1 MADIERDILLID
13 DDESDALITTAWLEQ
28 ASELAGTSYRVHW
41 VDSFEAGL
49 SAALGQA
56 WDLALVDYQL
66 CPGKGVD
73 LIAQARQRGCTV
85 PFILLTGLDDR
96 DVDRQALEAGA
107 FDFLCKGSSDAL
119 QLDRALRY
127 SLRQAH
133 TLDQLQR
140 KSEELERANLEL
152 QRSNMELELFARAVS
167 HDLRQPLHTIAGY
180 TELLSMRYEQH
191 LDDQARGMMGK
202 IVAGVERM
210 NHMIEDLLGLARLDS
225 AGDSLDPVDLDAV
238 LASVLE
244 ELEPTIE
251 RTGARIEHC
260 GLPTLPGR
268 SGHLRQLLRNLLGNA
283 LKFVGEQAP
292 HIVIRCEPHGEH
304 WLIELRDNG
313 LGVPESMRET
323 IFEPFCRGQHLEHFP
338 GTGIGLALCRKI
350 VQQHGGSIW
359 VQPAEP
365 SGSSFRFTLRR
376 VEAQFLSPAAPP
388 PAHAP
393 GQR

>member
-1 MADIERDILLID
+1 MADHECHILLID
-13 DDESDALITTAWLEQ
+13 DDESDALITSAWLEQ

-49 SAALGQA
+49 AAVLGQA

-73 LIAQARQRGCTV
+73 LIAQACQQGCTV

-107 FDFLCKGSSDAL
+107 FDFLCKGSSDAQ

-140 KSEELERANLEL
+140 KSDELERANREL

-180 TELLSMRYEQH
+180 TELLTMRYQQH
-191 LDDQARGMMGK
+191 MDEQARSMMDK
-202 IVAGVERM
+202 ILSGVERM

-225 AGDSLDPVDLDAV
+225 FGEHLETVELDAV
-238 LASVLE
+238 LLSVLE

-251 RTGARIEHC
+251 RSGARIEH
-260 GLPTLPGR
+260 GDLPTLPGR
-268 SGHLRQLLRNLLGNA
+268 PGHLRQLLRNLLGNA
-283 LKFVGEQAP
+283 LKFVGEQTP
-292 HIVIRCEPHGEH
+292 HVVIRCEAQGEH
-304 WLIELRDNG
+304 WLFELCDNG
-313 LGVPESMRET
+313 LGVPEPMRES
-323 IFEPFCRGQHLEHFP
+323 IFEPFCRGQHLEHYP

-350 VQQHGGSIW
+350 VQQHGGTIW

-365 SGSSFRFTLRR
+365 TGSCFRFTLRR
-376 VEAQFLSPAAPP
+376 VEA
-388 PAHAP
+388 
-393 GQR
+393 